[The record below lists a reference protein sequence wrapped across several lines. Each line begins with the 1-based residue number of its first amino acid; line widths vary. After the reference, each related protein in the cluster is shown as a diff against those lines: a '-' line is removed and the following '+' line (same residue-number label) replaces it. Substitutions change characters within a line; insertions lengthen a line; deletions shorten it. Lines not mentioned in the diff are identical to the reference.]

1 MSSSLLRCLFAAL
14 VGVAAVPSPAEQIDR
29 RDRLDPELIIESGGR
44 MGTCDALAFTDDG
57 KQLLAVGDDKVVRVW
72 DFADGNLRAAGAAAG
87 GAVRVRDFADGKLR
101 PGSPAVLRWSIWREQ
116 RGAIYALA
124 LSPDVKNQYVAVGGL
139 GSLTTTVTVLDRFT
153 GDIVHTVSP
162 AKKGENY
169 NAVWSVA
176 FAPSGHKVAF
186 GTGDGS
192 VFFWDFKECHWCGR
206 HTPRAGRNGINSVLL
221 VRFLDEKTVL
231 SVAEDGT
238 VSEWDTGGAAVKRSD
253 RPGLTEGNQT
263 LARAALSRDGKW
275 LAGAVKWPLVVVRS
289 LDAKQRRD
297 IKLNE
302 GEYGRGLAF
311 DPRNSD
317 RLAVGVGSLV
327 KSEPQFHVE
336 ADEAVRLFDL
346 SGQQAKGAAGP
357 PHTNRCEAFAFHP
370 AKNFLA
376 VAGGDNHE
384 ITLWDLDRP
393 KEPASV
399 MRGVGTCLWSVAVSR
414 NGEQVAFQDHR
425 DATSADPNH
434 RGKGDWRA
442 FDLLKRKWVEAG
454 DFKPAEQFTTAG
466 GWTVQPHPTNPR
478 RLIAV
483 NKQGKEFLLE
493 SFEKQ
498 EEFPNCYTFIPA
510 ADGKPT
516 RLAVG
521 HYWGLSVYELTDKGP
536 RRTRVYAGHQGEVM
550 ALAASADGSWVVS
563 ASNDQTLA
571 AWNINDV
578 FKSQPILG
586 AKFAVERADGRE
598 RLLVKKVDVGSPAWE
613 AGLLENDEVIR
624 FVFTTD
630 KSTIFETD
638 QSAADRD
645 AALRMLENP
654 VPGREHYFLVRRAG
668 RPVELLT
675 TARQRPVLR
684 FFPTRDG
691 EWALWMWRSS
701 FYDCSTKGDSYI
713 GWHVNAPVLD
723 EKPKFYPA
731 ERFREQLERKDVIN
745 RLLENRDVAAAL
757 REAEDTDNP
766 QPLSFAALEP
776 PAVTLALGPNPVKT
790 QDVKVTVTVA
800 ALRTNT
806 DYRPERAELWV
817 NDYRVAQWKG
827 VEGWEREKKGGQFS
841 RTWTLPNAKLKA
853 GDNVVTFQVYN
864 YRGGRAEVAAKVVCQ
879 RPRAKPRLFVLAVG
893 VNDYSNVKVGNA
905 RNNLLNLR
913 GASNDAKTFVEQWQR
928 PDDLYAGKP
937 VTIQRLDD
945 KATRDAVLVA
955 LKDVA
960 DQAGPEDNVVVLFAG
975 HGLFVERKV
984 NKGEAP
990 RSTFVFC
997 GPDFDLTRTLE
1008 TGLSSEV
1015 LYDKLAMIAGHK
1027 VVILDA
1033 CHSGEAAVNPVR
1045 GLVPGGLGPVI
1056 LAACDRNQFSFEF
1069 PKDDPKN
1076 RQHGLFTYAILQALG
1091 EKFAEADVNHTG
1103 VLDAVDLFEYTKKA
1117 LPGLLKEIKQR
1128 EHAQQPIIFA
1138 PESERVPLAKANGK

>member
-1 MSSSLLRCLFAAL
+1 MQYSLLPCLCAAL
-14 VGVAAVPSPAEQIDR
+14 VGVAGVASPAEEVNR
-29 RDRLDPELIIESGGR
+29 RDRLEPELIIESGGR
-44 MGTCDALAFTDDG
+44 MGTCDALTFTDDG
-57 KQLLAVGDDKVVRVW
+57 QQLLAVGDDKVVRIW
-72 DFADGNLRAAGAAAG
+72 DC
-87 GAVRVRDFADGKLR
+87 ADGKLR
-101 PGSPAVLRWSIWREQ
+101 PGSPAVLRWGIWREQ
-116 RGAIYALA
+116 RGAIYAMA
-124 LSPDVKNQYVAVGGL
+124 LSPDEKNHYVAVGGL
-139 GSLTTTVTVLDRFT
+139 GPLTTTVTVLDRFT
-153 GDIVHTVSP
+153 GAIVATVSP
-162 AKKGENY
+162 AEEGKNFFP
-169 NAVWSVA
+169 VWSLA
-176 FAPSGHKVAF
+176 FAPAGKKVAF

-192 VFFWDFKECHWCGR
+192 VFVWDLKTWRRCGQ
-206 HTPRAGRNGINSVLL
+206 HVPRADQGAYNSVLA
-221 VRFLDEKTVL
+221 VRFIGKGKDTLV
-231 SVAEDGT
+231 SVAEDGS
-238 VSEWDTGGAAVKRSD
+238 VNQWDLGGATIAPSP
-253 RPGLTEGNQT
+253 RPALTKGKQT
-263 LARAALSRDGKW
+263 LARAAVSRDGKW
-275 LAGAVKWPLVVVRS
+275 VVGAVKAPVVVVRS
-289 LDAKQRRD
+289 LDGKTVRD
-297 IKLNE
+297 FDLEKE
-302 GEYGRGLAF
+302 HFARGLTF

-327 KSEPQFHVE
+327 PKDRPCFHVE
-336 ADEAVRLFDL
+336 ADEAIRFYDL
-346 SGQQAKGAAGP
+346 SGLQAKAAAGP
-357 PHTNRCEAFAFHP
+357 PHINRCEAMAFHP
-370 AKNFLA
+370 AKNYLA

-384 ITLWDLDRP
+384 VALWDLDRP

-399 MRGVGTCLWSVAVSR
+399 MRGVGTCLWGVAVSKS
-414 NGEQVAFQDHR
+414 GEQVAFQDRR
-425 DATSADPNH
+425 DATSADPNR

-442 FDLLKRKWVEAG
+442 FDVVKRKWVEAG
-454 DFKPAEQFTTAG
+454 DFKPAEQLTTDG
-466 GWTVQPHPTNPR
+466 GWTVEPHPTNPR

-483 NKQGKEFLLE
+483 NKQGKKFLLE
-493 SFEKQ
+493 NFEKL

-510 ADGKPT
+510 TDSKPT

-521 HYWGLSVYELTDKGP
+521 HYWGLSLYELTDKGP

-571 AWNINDV
+571 TWNVNDV

-586 AKFAVERADGRE
+586 AKFAVERVGGRD
-598 RLLVKKVDVGSPAWE
+598 RLLVKKVDLGSPAWE

-645 AALRMLENP
+645 AALRVLENP

-668 RPVELLT
+668 QTLPLTT
-675 TARQRPVLR
+675 TARHRPVWR

-701 FYDCSTKGDSYI
+701 FYDCSTRGDSFI
-713 GWHVNAPVLD
+713 GWHVNAPALD
-723 EKPKFYPA
+723 QAPKFYPA

-776 PAVTLALGPNPVKT
+776 PAVTLTLGPNPVKT
-790 QDVKVTVTVA
+790 EDVKVTVTAA

-827 VEGWEREKKGGQFS
+827 VEGWEKKDGQFS
-841 RTWTLPNAKLKA
+841 RTWTLPNDKLKA

-864 YRGGRAEVAAKVVCQ
+864 YRGGRAEVATKVVCQ

-945 KATRDAVLVA
+945 KATRDAVLAA
-955 LKDVA
+955 LKAVA

-997 GPDFDLTRTLE
+997 GPDFDLTRQLE

-1069 PKDDPKN
+1069 PKDDAKN

-1091 EKFAEADVNHTG
+1091 EKFADADVNHTG